1 MLAAAGKERAAR
13 DCRLGAR
20 GSLTR
25 ANIPSDGQ
33 HRPPLAGGPSLMS
46 ARKSPTLR
54 IDLSGPAAGTYTV
67 AR

>member
-33 HRPPLAGGPSLMS
+33 HRPPLAGGPFPYVCTQKPYL
-46 ARKSPTLR
+46 A
-54 IDLSGPAAGTYTV
+54 D
-67 AR
+67 